1 MSLWRYG
8 QRVRADEVVA
18 GMRIVMPTMYRSR
31 VVEVRR
37 VHHLTDASFVSI
49 FTTGGTLWQ
58 IPPHRMVTT
67 VVSEDVSTDGA
78 ESEPLRATETA

>member
-1 MSLWRYG
+1 
-8 QRVRADEVVA
+8 
-18 GMRIVMPTMYRSR
+18 MPTMYRSR

-67 VVSEDVSTDGA
+67 VVSEDQPGHTQ
-78 ESEPLRATETA
+78 ETEPLRATETA